1 MPRGILIS
9 ALYRVITLSAQII
22 SLISLASRFHGCCD
36 SMPRGINH
44 SAVLSGS
51 VGRASVTVGGTS
63 FGSAGN
69 VSVVGSASDE
79 VHRVCKQVIIRS

>member
-1 MPRGILIS
+1 M
-9 ALYRVITLSAQII
+9 
-22 SLISLASRFHGCCD
+22 
-36 SMPRGINH
+36 NH

-51 VGRASVTVGGTS
+51 VGRASVAVGGTS

-69 VSVVGSASDE
+69 VSVFGSASDE

>member
-1 MPRGILIS
+1 M
-9 ALYRVITLSAQII
+9 
-22 SLISLASRFHGCCD
+22 
-36 SMPRGINH
+36 NH

-51 VGRASVTVGGTS
+51 VGRTSVAVGGTS

-79 VHRVCKQVIIRS
+79 VHRVCKQVIDRS

>member
-1 MPRGILIS
+1 M
-9 ALYRVITLSAQII
+9 
-22 SLISLASRFHGCCD
+22 
-36 SMPRGINH
+36 NH

-51 VGRASVTVGGTS
+51 VGRASEAVGGTS

-79 VHRVCKQVIIRS
+79 VHRVCKRLLLAHILRVIILDLPGCLLGAAL